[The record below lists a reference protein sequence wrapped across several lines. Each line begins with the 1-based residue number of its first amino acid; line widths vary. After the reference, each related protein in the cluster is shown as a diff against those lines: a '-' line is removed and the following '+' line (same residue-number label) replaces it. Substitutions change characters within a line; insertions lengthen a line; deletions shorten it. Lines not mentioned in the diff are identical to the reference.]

1 MSPGE
6 DQAACANGL
15 SIAMSVIGLREQYE
29 TYLHRN
35 ALEYRC
41 SMGVVRRRAS
51 RAWLHFYS
59 QLERFGGIPL
69 SGRTAL

>member
-35 ALEYRC
+35 ALECRC

-51 RAWLHFYS
+51 RAWLHFVHSSKGLGEYLR
-59 QLERFGGIPL
+59 QGELL
-69 SGRTAL
+69 